1 MTAPTV
7 TPPREVLPWDAPRDE
22 WLAAR
27 IPAVTATDI
36 TALCGLHPYLSAW
49 EVYQAKVGQP
59 VPDTA
64 GEAAEI
70 GVALEP
76 FLADMWEKRPEGR
89 PTALVGLCAH
99 PEHDWMRC
107 SPDRVAIHDGWD
119 EGRWD
124 LVDGVVE
131 LKTALGWA
139 ALDYDEETIP
149 DRHVFQVMWQLAVT
163 GLPRAWLVAL
173 AGPSLKTYVI
183 ERDQQLIDDLTEI
196 GHRFLTENV
205 ERRRAPA
212 PDGSDRLA
220 KVLAKRW
227 EPEEG
232 KTVVLNPAEFW
243 PLRVEAQQA
252 AAEVKRAKARETE
265 AKNAIR
271 LLIGD
276 AEAAVIDGETV
287 ATWKAGLRAGY
298 TVAPT
303 TTRTLRFTKAGS

>member
-1 MTAPTV
+1 MSATLTAP
-7 TPPREVLPWDAPRDE
+7 REILPWDAPRE
-22 WLAAR
+22 AWLAAR
-27 IPAVTATDI
+27 TPAITATDI

-49 EVYQAKVGQP
+49 EVYQEKVGRP

-76 FLADMWEKRPEGR
+76 FLAEMWEKRDEGR
-89 PTALVGLCAH
+89 PTTRVGLLAH
-99 PEHDWMRC
+99 GEHDWMRC
-107 SPDRVAIHDGWD
+107 SPDRLAVSAPMFPRYDW
-119 EGRWD
+119 EN
-124 LVDGVVE
+124 VDGVVE

-139 ALDYDEETIP
+139 ALDYDEDTVP

-183 ERDQQLIDDLTEI
+183 ERDQQLIDDLMEI

-220 KVLAKRW
+220 KILGKRW
-227 EPEEG
+227 EAEPG

-243 PLRVEAQQA
+243 PLRVDAQKA
-252 AAEVKRAKARETE
+252 AAEVKAAKARETE

-271 LLIGD
+271 LLMGD
-276 AEAAVIDGETV
+276 AEAAVIDGDTV
-287 ATWKAGLRAGY
+287 ATWKAGQRAGY